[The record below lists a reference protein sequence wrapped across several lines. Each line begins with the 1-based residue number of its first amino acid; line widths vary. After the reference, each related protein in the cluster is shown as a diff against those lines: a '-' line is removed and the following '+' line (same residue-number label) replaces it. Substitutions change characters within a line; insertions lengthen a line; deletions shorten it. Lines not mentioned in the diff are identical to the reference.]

1 MLPVLLPP
9 PPRPQNSRALTGRS
23 SGHAL
28 VGVLAED
35 VLDDHDGL
43 LNHVVDL
50 GLDEVEQRAHAA
62 LGGLLCRER
71 RAWARP
77 PHTLNAN
84 TLLDCGSD
92 SSLPSEA
99 SKGKCLER
107 LGSRDPLASR
117 DPFKD
122 SQVSSPRT
130 SPEAENMRDEGPGH
144 SGLSDP

>member
-1 MLPVLLPP
+1 MLLLP
-9 PPRPQNSRALTGRS
+9 PPRPQNCSTLTGRS

-77 PHTLNAN
+77 PHT
-84 TLLDCGSD
+84 
-92 SSLPSEA
+92 P
-99 SKGKCLER
+99 
-107 LGSRDPLASR
+107 
-117 DPFKD
+117 
-122 SQVSSPRT
+122 
-130 SPEAENMRDEGPGH
+130 
-144 SGLSDP
+144 